1 MLALMLQNDEPD
13 DAELLFRIANSR
25 AGSDAA
31 RAAQSA
37 FYRRH
42 VRYLYAAVLKRS
54 ARLLEL
60 SSSTAEDLVH
70 DTFQRAFA
78 RASTF
83 RRDGI
88 TDPDRLRRRARA
100 WLGRIAQRL
109 LADALGDTHE
119 TSDSPYLDALSAN
132 EDAEPT
138 PDDDP
143 SPRLELV
150 CRALESLSEREQDV
164 LRVSALYQRLGEA
177 HQRLPNAVA
186 AELAARWGTTTENI
200 RAIRS
205 RAMKRL
211 RAAVEAGTVTP
222 ATAASEEP

>member
-13 DAELLFRIANSR
+13 DAELLFRIANTR

-31 RAAQSA
+31 RAAQSI

-42 VRYLYAAVLKRS
+42 VRYLYAVVVKRC

-60 SSSTAEDLVH
+60 SSLSAEDLVQDSFH
-70 DTFQRAFA
+70 RAFS

-88 TDPDRLRRRARA
+88 ADPERLQRRARA
-100 WLGRIAQRL
+100 WLGRIAERL
-109 LADALGDTHE
+109 LADSLADSHE
-119 TSDSPYLDALSAN
+119 ISDSPYLERLSSN
-132 EDAEPT
+132 DS
-138 PDDDP
+138 DDFVTG
-143 SPRLELV
+143 SPKLELV
-150 CRALESLSEREQDV
+150 CRALDSLSEREQDV
-164 LRVSALYQRLGEA
+164 LRVSALYQRVGEV

-186 AELAARWGTTTENI
+186 AELAARWNTSSDNI

-211 RAAVEAGTVTP
+211 RAAVDAGALSP
-222 ATAASEEP
+222 SSSLGSEES